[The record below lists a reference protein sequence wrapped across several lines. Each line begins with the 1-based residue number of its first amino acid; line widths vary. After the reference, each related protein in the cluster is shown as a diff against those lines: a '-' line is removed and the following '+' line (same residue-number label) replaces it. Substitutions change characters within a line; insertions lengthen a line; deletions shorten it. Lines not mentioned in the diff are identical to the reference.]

1 MDKLITLYHGS
12 EVIVEVPEFGKG
24 RKNNDYGLGFYCTES
39 EDLAK
44 EWAVSSLNN
53 GFVNR
58 YTLDT
63 EYLNILD
70 LNSSIVC
77 LFSLPDI
84 PETRNHSFQAFY
96 LFPNVIFPNSQNCSE
111 IFQELLT

>member
-44 EWAVSSLNN
+44 E
-53 GFVNR
+53 
-58 YTLDT
+58 
-63 EYLNILD
+63 
-70 LNSSIVC
+70 
-77 LFSLPDI
+77 
-84 PETRNHSFQAFY
+84 
-96 LFPNVIFPNSQNCSE
+96 
-111 IFQELLT
+111 